1 MTGPTEKPAH
11 DGNRGAGLAQRSSER
26 KDSSSNRAEDQRQRL
41 LQRLGEG
48 AVSTIEAR
56 RDLDILA
63 PAARVHELRH
73 GYGYRIETVWIE
85 QATDA
90 GKRHRVALYVLRASE
105 PYREAA

>member
-11 DGNRGAGLAQRSSER
+11 GWHREAGLAQCSSER
-26 KDSSSNRAEDQRQRL
+26 KHSSSNRAEDQRQRL

-48 AVSTIEAR
+48 AISTIEAR
-56 RDLDILA
+56 RDLDIMM

-73 GYGYRIETVWIE
+73 NHGHHIETVWVQ
-85 QATDA
+85 QATDC
-90 GKRHRVALYVLRASE
+90 GKVHRVALYVLRHIE